1 MLVVSGPSSSGS
13 SPSVMSGTVGRER
26 PAVSGACWRGVFWG
40 VGAVRSGPWLIGR
53 LEDIWRRQR
62 RKEMEERKKK
72 DFEDLCS
79 VLPTV
84 PRDEKQSRRS
94 FGLCHP
100 RLISP
105 KIPLENPNFIRL
117 SSLSQSTSVKLSQR
131 AQFLRLDRAL
141 KPLQM
146 ILAGWAIDCWTTP
159 SHDRGHHRYPH
170 IYWPSWVRGSIR
182 DDAMAYWTLPRALP
196 SPWIHVVVLNRKLTR
211 LQSPVRRTT
220 GPPLPTRSSC
230 VLESVTASKVP
241 LAVDAGSRPIGERC
255 IVPDI

>member
-1 MLVVSGPSSSGS
+1 
-13 SPSVMSGTVGRER
+13 
-26 PAVSGACWRGVFWG
+26 
-40 VGAVRSGPWLIGR
+40 
-53 LEDIWRRQR
+53 
-62 RKEMEERKKK
+62 MEERKKK
-72 DFEDLCS
+72 DFGDLCS

-131 AQFLRLDRAL
+131 AQFLRLGRAL
-141 KPLQM
+141 KPLQI

-220 GPPLPTRSSC
+220 GPPLPTRSSY

-255 IVPDI
+255 IVPDIQPVPSLGTPSTGPPKGDGPPVSPCSSQPRGQLCTRWSDRPLHHRLSRLFPCSLTNR